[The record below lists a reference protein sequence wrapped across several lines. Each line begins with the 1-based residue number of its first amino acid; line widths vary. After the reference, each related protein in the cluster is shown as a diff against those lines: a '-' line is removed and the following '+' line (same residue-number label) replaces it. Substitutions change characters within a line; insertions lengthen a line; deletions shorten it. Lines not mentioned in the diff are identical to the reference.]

1 MYSFHLLQDLV
12 VIWYVLYNLF
22 PIIFSA
28 ILLNVLSSFVY
39 VLLYVVLNL
48 SLIYS

>member
-12 VIWYVLYNLF
+12 IWYVLYNLF
-22 PIIFSA
+22 PTIFSA

-39 VLLYVVLNL
+39 VLFALF
-48 SLIYS
+48 